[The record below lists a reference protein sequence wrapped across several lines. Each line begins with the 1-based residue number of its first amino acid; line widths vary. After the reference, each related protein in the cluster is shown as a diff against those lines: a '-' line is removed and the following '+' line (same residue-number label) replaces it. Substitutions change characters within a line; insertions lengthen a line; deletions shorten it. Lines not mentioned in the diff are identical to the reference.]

1 MPAASKKRGPG
12 PSSVLI
18 TPDHA
23 GNVVGVERDPASLPP
38 LRSEERLSTTN
49 DDSSTGTH
57 PLLRPARH
65 STWLRARRTVGRVTW
80 TIDVPVVA
88 GLVLP
93 LLPVP
98 MEAAVADALARPAA
112 QQPAWPDADYL
123 ARVRGVLEAVP
134 PIAVPSEVDRLQV
147 RLGKVARGE
156 AFLLQGGDC
165 AETFANN
172 TEAHLRGTIRTLL
185 QMAVV
190 LTYGTS
196 MPVVKVGRIAGQYA
210 KPRSSNIDAVGL
222 PSYRGDMVH
231 GLEPTEEARRPDPGR
246 LVRAYANAAA
256 AMNLARAITGAGLAD
271 LHRLHEWNMDFVR
284 RSSAGE
290 RYERV
295 ATEIDRSLR
304 FMSACGVD
312 DSSLRTVELFASH
325 EMLVLDY
332 ERSLLRPEG
341 DRLFLLSAHQLWI
354 GDRTRQLEGAHVAM
368 GALIAN
374 PIGVKIGPTITPEEA
389 AELVE
394 RLDPERVDGRVT
406 LVSRMGNDAVREKL
420 PPIVDAVS
428 RSGHRVVW
436 QCDPMHGNTEE
447 SPSGHKTRHFDRI
460 MDEVEGFFEVHQ
472 RLGTHPGGIHV
483 EHTGEEVTECLGG
496 AQMISHSQLASRYDT
511 ACDPRLEYAA
521 GAGARV
527 PCCRDAAAHGRA
539 SRVSVGGRR
548 RGIYPRTSIVGVVC
562 AALRPESQ
570 TSEGHRRGR
579 GSRTGFADRR
589 ADSQGCSNARLTT
602 ASRADRSRRRIADT
616 RSRAVHQSIEP
627 GPGEQLVPTLR
638 SSRTCFRYVAQTV
651 TCTTL
656 ALRKLAGSKQ
666 HRRPRSG
673 APTDSSPLIGEMDS
687 E

>member
-1 MPAASKKRGPG
+1 VRRRNLCDVSVDLDTWRELPA
-12 PSSVLI
+12 LQQ
-18 TPDHA
+18 PDYP
-23 GNVVGVERDPASLPP
+23 DPDAVAAVAADLRALPP
-38 LRSEERLSTTN
+38 LVFAGECDQLKKRL
-49 DDSSTGTH
+49 
-57 PLLRPARH
+57 
-65 STWLRARRTVGRVTW
+65 
-80 TIDVPVVA
+80 A
-88 GLVLP
+88 G
-93 LLPVP
+93 
-98 MEAAVADALARPAA
+98 
-112 QQPAWPDADYL
+112 
-123 ARVRGVLEAVP
+123 
-134 PIAVPSEVDRLQV
+134 
-147 RLGKVARGE
+147 VARGE

-165 AETFANN
+165 AETFADN

-210 KPRSSNIDAVGL
+210 KPRSSNTDAVGL

-231 GLEPTEEARRPDPGR
+231 GLEPSEEARRPDPGR

-295 ATEIDRSLR
+295 ATEIERSLR

-354 GDRTRQLEGAHVAM
+354 GDRTRQLEGAHVAL

-389 AELVE
+389 VELVE
-394 RLDPERVDGRVT
+394 RLDPQRVAGRVT
-406 LVSRMGNDAVREKL
+406 LVSRMGNGAVREQL

-511 ACDPRLEYAA
+511 ACDPRLNTQQALELAFL
-521 GAGARV
+521 V
-527 PCCRDAAAHGRA
+527 
-539 SRVSVGGRR
+539 VEMLRR
-548 RGIYPRTSIVGVVC
+548 
-562 AALRPESQ
+562 
-570 TSEGHRRGR
+570 
-579 GSRTGFADRR
+579 
-589 ADSQGCSNARLTT
+589 T
-602 ASRADRSRRRIADT
+602 AS
-616 RSRAVHQSIEP
+616 
-627 GPGEQLVPTLR
+627 
-638 SSRTCFRYVAQTV
+638 
-651 TCTTL
+651 
-656 ALRKLAGSKQ
+656 
-666 HRRPRSG
+666 
-673 APTDSSPLIGEMDS
+673 
-687 E
+687 